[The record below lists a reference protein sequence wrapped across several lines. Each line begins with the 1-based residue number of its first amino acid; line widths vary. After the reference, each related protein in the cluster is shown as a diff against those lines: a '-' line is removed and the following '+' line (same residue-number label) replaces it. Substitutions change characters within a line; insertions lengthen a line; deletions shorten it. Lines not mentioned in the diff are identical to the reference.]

1 MNGRRCGVRARDWE
15 AVAEN
20 SKEGVVKEGG
30 TRMQIDSFSVSFFPS
45 FFSSFSSFLRFFF
58 FSSLSFLTF
67 LLSYRRYNVLV
78 VKFRSTIRPYVGDRS
93 LRFWAQHFKNTRLYY
108 KKTLCLCRKSIR
120 ESQMITCC
128 LVRLA
133 PP

>member
-45 FFSSFSSFLRFFF
+45 FFSS
-58 FSSLSFLTF
+58 LSFLTF

-78 VKFRSTIRPYVGDRS
+78 RLGAPYGLMLVTGVCGFGHST
-93 LRFWAQHFKNTRLYY
+93 LRIQGYTTKN
-108 KKTLCLCRKSIR
+108 S
-120 ESQMITCC
+120 M
-128 LVRLA
+128 LV
-133 PP
+133 